1 MLPIKLTETPLPSP
15 QLAHVGNIELNYVV
29 EGQGEWLVLIGG
41 FATAYWQSWTKY
53 LPTLSEKYR
62 VLAFDSRGS
71 GISSAPDLPYTTEMM
86 ANDTIGLMDR
96 LGIQRAH
103 ILGRS
108 LGGCV
113 AQQIAIRHPDRVRS
127 LAMTASFSRLGNRER
142 VIVEHWLETIRTIGF
157 QGFFDQLMTYFYTSE
172 YYENSLQ
179 QIQNTIEALLSS
191 PRSVRSF
198 VNTGNAVLTH
208 DTWDQL
214 QQIAAP
220 TLLMCGAEDV
230 ITTARHAE
238 EMGRRIK
245 SASVHIVPNAA
256 HGFLTERPDSFE
268 IIASFLAS
276 H

>member
-1 MLPIKLTETPLPSP
+1 
-15 QLAHVGNIELNYVV
+15 
-29 EGQGEWLVLIGG
+29 
-41 FATAYWQSWTKY
+41 
-53 LPTLSEKYR
+53 
-62 VLAFDSRGS
+62 
-71 GISSAPDLPYTTEMM
+71 
-86 ANDTIGLMDR
+86 
-96 LGIQRAH
+96 
-103 ILGRS
+103 
-108 LGGCV
+108 
-113 AQQIAIRHPDRVRS
+113 
-127 LAMTASFSRLGNRER
+127 MTASFSRLGNRER